1 VPEASPGPAAPIE
14 PEDSYFERLAAPLP
28 AILVPKE
35 EVPEG
40 HEREAETAAQRA
52 ARRLRS
58 RLPPGY
64 EPKSG
69 ADLTFDPRIAYEIA
83 LGIATPSEVFT
94 KYGVPLDSARA
105 MIGNEVF
112 LTTLRKY
119 KEEVTASGISFR
131 LKAKIQAEDLLTHS
145 YLMAT
150 DPEVPDSVRADLIK
164 WTAKM
169 AGLEPDAKDKSGAH
183 AGGFQ
188 LNIMFAGAAPAA
200 GRVIEAEVVRVE
212 EDKS

>member
-112 LTTLRKY
+112 LTTLR
-119 KEEVTASGISFR
+119 
-131 LKAKIQAEDLLTHS
+131 
-145 YLMAT
+145 
-150 DPEVPDSVRADLIK
+150 
-164 WTAKM
+164 
-169 AGLEPDAKDKSGAH
+169 
-183 AGGFQ
+183 
-188 LNIMFAGAAPAA
+188 
-200 GRVIEAEVVRVE
+200 
-212 EDKS
+212 